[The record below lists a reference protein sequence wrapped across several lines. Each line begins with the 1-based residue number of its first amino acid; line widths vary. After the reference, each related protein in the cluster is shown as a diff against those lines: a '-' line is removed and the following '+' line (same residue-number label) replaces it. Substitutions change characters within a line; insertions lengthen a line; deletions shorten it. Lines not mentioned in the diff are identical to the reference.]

1 MSRYEAYE
9 IGAKSRHGE
18 CETGVKLQLGVYEIG
33 VKPRHGEYETG
44 VKSLCGAM
52 IQPGT
57 GLTHWLLVSTE
68 VTRVRWIGVRFNG
81 IRSQ

>member
-1 MSRYEAYE
+1 MLRREAYE
-9 IGAKSRHGE
+9 IGAKSRHGG
-18 CETGVKLQLGVYEIG
+18 CETGVKLQLGAYEIG

-44 VKSLCGAM
+44 VKSLRGAM